1 MTGTPADPPDSARRL
16 LRRRLLAE
24 RVVLDN
30 GPDSALNHAALTR
43 HLQTVVARLEPQCL
57 GLYWPIRSEFNAPAA
72 LAVDVMRAGGSLAL
86 PFTRRTPREMH
97 YRRWDG
103 QPPTVPD
110 ECGIAST
117 DGESVV
123 PDVVLA
129 PCVGFTDQ
137 GFRLGYG
144 GGYFD
149 RWMAAH
155 PEATVVGVA
164 WSATRVEAAAF
175 GVQAHDKALMLIVTE
190 LGVV

>member
-1 MTGTPADPPDSARRL
+1 VTAASNDPPESARRL

-24 RVVLDN
+24 RGRLEN
-30 GPDSALNHAALTR
+30 GPDAEAHHAALAR

-72 LAVDVMRAGGSLAL
+72 LAGDVLRAGGLLAL

-103 QPPTVPD
+103 STPSVPD

-117 DGESVV
+117 AGAEVV

-129 PCVGFTDQ
+129 PCVGFTEQ

-164 WSATRVEAAAF
+164 WSAARVEAAAF
-175 GVQAHDKALMLIVTE
+175 GVEAHDRALMLIVTE